1 MPATW
6 HASSHAIL
14 TTLWR
19 GVILPCYRCRNWG
32 LEAWL
37 ARVMQ
42 LGNRRPRVCR
52 QSSQLPSSYSI
63 YSAILPSCSMRV
75 WGPGEN
81 IRKALQRWPLVV
93 NSFDNMPIINSKVSQ
108 QHGASHPRPSLSQFI
123 PASPPPFSP
132 QLSSA
137 FSTPDFVPG
146 TGETTTANRH
156 CLHLSGVPNY
166 QRKPRGQL
174 ISMEWHF

>member
-1 MPATW
+1 MLQMQKLRLGGMTCQGYAARKQKTQGLSTELSASKLLFYLLCHPPLLFHEGVRTW
-6 HASSHAIL
+6 GKQQKSTSEM
-14 TTLWR
+14 TF
-19 GVILPCYRCRNWG
+19 G
-32 LEAWL
+32 
-37 ARVMQ
+37 
-42 LGNRRPRVCR
+42 
-52 QSSQLPSSYSI
+52 S
-63 YSAILPSCSMRV
+63 
-75 WGPGEN
+75 
-81 IRKALQRWPLVV
+81 

-146 TGETTTANRH
+146 TGETTTANKH
-156 CLHLSGVPNY
+156 CLYLSGVPNY